1 MRNHYRGRIK
11 AGIFAASAVLAIVS
25 GVVGI
30 GAPTASAAD
39 SKKEDQRVGYLLISP
54 ASNSIQLH
62 NSGVYTG
69 KMTVQNTKSREMKI
83 KMSVGSYAIV
93 NDNYDSPNYDSS
105 NKYSLM
111 RNWIKLDA
119 DEFTLKPDESRDV
132 HYTVVAPANP
142 PAGSQYATI
151 FAEDQPTEQ
160 LKGSGIQATSR
171 VGLVLT
177 ARMVD
182 GKTIDRSNLYDVKID
197 QYQPTAP
204 LKTGFGVKNEGNIGT
219 SVIYSITVKNA
230 LNGAEVYKSKE
241 QTSSVYPET
250 KRKFTLNWDKPG
262 AWFYNVELHIKVNG
276 HDRSIKQLVCTVPI
290 WIIILLIV
298 AIVCLV
304 AYAVL
309 NYRTRKEIRESRA
322 ASSRKSTKNSKGKST
337 KKSDK

>member
-1 MRNHYRGRIK
+1 MRNHYRGKVK
-11 AGIFAASAVLAIVS
+11 AGLLSVSAIALAVA
-25 GVVGI
+25 GVIGVGTM
-30 GAPTASAAD
+30 TAHAAD
-39 SKKEDQRVGYLLISP
+39 SKKSDDKVGYLLISP
-54 ASNSIQLH
+54 ATNSIQLH
-62 NSGVYTG
+62 NSDVYTG
-69 KMTVQNTKSREMKI
+69 KMSVQNTKSREMKI
-83 KMSVGSYAIV
+83 KMSVGSYVIQ
-93 NDNYDSPNYDSS
+93 NDNYDSPNYDSE

-119 DEFTLKPDESRDV
+119 DEFTLKSGESRDV

-177 ARMVD
+177 ARMLD

-197 QYQPTAP
+197 GYQPTAP

-219 SVIYSITVKNA
+219 SVVYSMTVKNA
-230 LNGAEVYKSKE
+230 LNGAEVYKSKD
-241 QTSSVYPET
+241 QTNSVYPET

-262 AWFYNVELHIKVNG
+262 AWFYNVELKIKLNG
-276 HDRSIKQLVCTVPI
+276 NERTIKQLVCTVPI

-309 NYRTRKEIRESRA
+309 NYRARKEIRENRA
-322 ASSRKSTKNSKGKST
+322 ASSRKSTKSSKSKST
-337 KKSDK
+337 KKNDK